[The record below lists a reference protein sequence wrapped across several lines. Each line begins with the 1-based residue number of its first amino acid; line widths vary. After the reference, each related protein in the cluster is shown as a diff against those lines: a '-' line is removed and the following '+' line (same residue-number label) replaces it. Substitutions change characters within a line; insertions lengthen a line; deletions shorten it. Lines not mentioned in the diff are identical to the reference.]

1 MDALKKSPEAV
12 AVMALFN
19 IFGRVPKAVEDLA
32 VDLFGRRAS
41 LVLTNVAGPRQP
53 LYLAGVPID
62 RVMFWV
68 PHPGRQLGMGVSIL
82 SYDGMVT
89 LAVIA
94 DAHLVPDPEAIT
106 TRFNAEFDDL
116 LVRARKEAAAAAAR
130 ARRRARRP
138 ATRTPR
144 RRRVATEQ
152 Q

>member
-1 MDALKKSPEAV
+1 
-12 AVMALFN
+12 
-19 IFGRVPKAVEDLA
+19 
-32 VDLFGRRAS
+32 
-41 LVLTNVAGPRQP
+41 
-53 LYLAGVPID
+53 
-62 RVMFWV
+62 MFWV